1 MSLSTTSFSFTN
13 DWPVIEADPGA
24 VYRLE
29 TMSQLSGISSALPMV
44 RRRA

>member
-1 MSLSTTSFSFTN
+1 MSLPASSLSFTN

-24 VYRLE
+24 GYRLE
-29 TMSQLSGISSALPMV
+29 TMSQLSGISSALRMV